1 MKKILIHVRNEDYE
15 KMQPL
20 LDEIYHLVIG
30 RGDFIQIKAFVPD
43 ADLDDTVQRL
53 REHLDLR
60 YRENLIEVDTP
71 DFVISSTLA
80 RAEKSVEKMPKTP
93 IEDLLDSA
101 RDYSSLDTWSLAL
114 TSIAGLIALTG
125 LFMNN
130 VAIIIGAMLLSPILG
145 PIHSF
150 VIYAAVGRSTEA
162 VRSIAVLAAL
172 LLSVFIVSTV
182 VTFLIA
188 ASAQILDP
196 QTTIALTDEILSRM
210 ESSPIYILM
219 AILLGSASI
228 LALTR
233 GASEYISGV
242 AVAAALLPP
251 TVVAGIAVVLY
262 PVRLIDTIILVSE
275 NVIGLI
281 AGALIA
287 TLVLGI
293 APRDGREVRVAKQF
307 VFRTALLI
315 IALIL
320 ILALGSLFI

>member
-20 LDEIYHLVIG
+20 LDDIYHIVIE
-30 RGDFIQIKAFVPD
+30 RDDFVQVKAFVPD
-43 ADLDDTVQRL
+43 AELDGILQRL

-71 DFVISSTLA
+71 DFVISSSLS
-80 RAEKSVEKMPKTP
+80 RAEKKVEKMPKTP

-162 VRSIAVLAAL
+162 VRSITVLVAL
-172 LLSVFIVSTV
+172 LLSVFIVSTL
-182 VTFLIA
+182 VTFLLA
-188 ASAQILDP
+188 GAVQILDL
-196 QTTIALTDEILSRM
+196 QTTLALTDEILSRM

-219 AILLGSASI
+219 AVLLGSASI

-251 TVVAGIAVVLY
+251 TVVAGIAVALY
-262 PVRLIDTIILVSE
+262 PARLLETLILVSE

-293 APRDGREVRVAKQF
+293 APRDGREMRVAKQF
-307 VFRTALLI
+307 ISRTALLI

-320 ILALGSLFI
+320 VLALSSFFV